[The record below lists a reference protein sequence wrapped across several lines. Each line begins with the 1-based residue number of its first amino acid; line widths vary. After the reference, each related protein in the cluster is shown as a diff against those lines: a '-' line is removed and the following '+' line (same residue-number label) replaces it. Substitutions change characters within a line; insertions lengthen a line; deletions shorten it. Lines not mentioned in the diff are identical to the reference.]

1 MLIIHKYL
9 TREILKYFAV
19 ILAMVIGIY
28 LAVDFF
34 EKIDDF
40 IEAGLPFSKALKFF
54 IFQIPFVA
62 AQITPVGILLA
73 VLVTFGVMNKNNEI
87 LAIKSSGVGVYFM
100 LKPVLAI
107 GLLFSILLFLLFEV
121 IVPFTIS
128 KANDIYLR
136 EVTREDAI
144 SSDENIWIKGKQE
157 IKHIN
162 YYNAVKKTIFGIT
175 FNYFDDEFKMIRR
188 VDAEKGRFDG
198 ENWHLQNIMEQTLDK
213 PNGKYRIQFYDER
226 IEKLDLKP
234 DDLQRLIKKSEEMN
248 FKELLAHIKKI
259 EDEGYDA
266 THHRVD
272 LYAKF
277 SFPLV
282 CFILSI
288 IGAGIALRGNNKEG
302 LPLSIAFGIGVAFLY
317 WTFYSF
323 CVSLGYGDMLHPVI
337 AVGTA
342 NFVFLC
348 LGLLLL
354 LNVE

>member
-9 TREILKYFAV
+9 TREILKYFVV

-40 IEAGLPFSKALKFF
+40 IEAGLPLSKALMFF

-62 AQITPVGILLA
+62 AQMVPAGLLLA
-73 VLVTFGVMNKNNEI
+73 VLVTFGIMNKNNEI
-87 LAIKSSGVGVYFM
+87 LAIKSSGVSVYFM

-121 IVPFTIS
+121 IVPFTIG

-136 EVTREDAI
+136 QVTREDVI
-144 SSDENIWIKGKQE
+144 SSDENIWIKGNRE

-162 YYNAVKKTIFGIT
+162 YYDAVKKTIFGIT
-175 FNYFDDEFKMIRR
+175 FNYFDDKFNLIRR

-213 PNGKYRIQFYDER
+213 PNEKYQIQFYNER
-226 IEKLDLKP
+226 IEKFDLKP
-234 DDLQRLIKKSEEMN
+234 EDLQRVSKKSEEMN

-266 THHRVD
+266 INHRVD

-277 SFPLV
+277 SFPLI

-302 LPLSIAFGIGVAFLY
+302 LPLSITFGIGVAFLY

-348 LGLLLL
+348 LGILLL